1 MDLIVFLK
9 THTKIKNDFIDD
21 FFGLYDS
28 KDKYNFSINIDSIA
42 KWFKM
47 RKDTIKATLKES
59 YTKNIDY
66 KIIKGISTGM
76 KGKPSE
82 TTKLKSLDFSFVIKL
97 KK

>member
-1 MDLIVFLK
+1 
-9 THTKIKNDFIDD
+9 
-21 FFGLYDS
+21 
-28 KDKYNFSINIDSIA
+28 
-42 KWFKM
+42 M